1 MQKGYVHFMQQSNNA
16 TALLKHAFH
25 FDLQHIDLEEAYT
38 LQIGLREYPL
48 KRHDSDS
55 IRQTRSNQP
64 FYRFVP
70 DDHLTHYTDELEL
83 SADLV
88 ALMSITKKVVVDG
101 QELDLPVAMSV
112 HIPETSFRMM
122 QHSAS
127 NQGSN
132 GMLHPKLVQY
142 GLDSMQLSAVNE
154 PIHPAQLLVQAFSFK
169 EARETAI
176 ALLYQHP
183 GLLHLDG
190 NSEYPAW
197 VHEHLL
203 NQNPYLQ
210 DLALTIYKLKED
222 WSEWKKVVDEN
233 GEPYK
238 DPDDESK
245 FLYTRTLHPA
255 VKAALNGPLSW
266 ALKKA
271 QDAKQLEG
279 QMWEAHYGVTSDSY
293 NAEAEHISQSK
304 PAPLQAGEQ
313 KDASVRWGVKGPKTS
328 WGISVGDPVFDEEKK
343 VLNVTGYNRLARHL
357 SAYVEFLNPNGER
370 IELSD
375 EQWNQVLHSTLRSIL
390 PAEFFDQFEPRK
402 ETRFVGTV
410 GPVTTVCGLPIG
422 MLMPDPTHFQL
433 PVLDTHISTVRI
445 LWGGLG
451 FNIGDVMNDPEI
463 RIALVGA
470 LLTIIIDVI
479 VPISIF
485 IIGSSAVTNKI
496 VKEIMK
502 DEKTVADII
511 KIGILIA
518 TGKILYDIAHDRN
531 VINAVAPWIG
541 FVLPK
546 LLITK
551 LGPYLLEKLGESALG
566 KLLGRILPG
575 ADLAMNVF
583 NGLTTA
589 AQLLETTIACLS
601 TQSIYKTDFTRTID
615 LKINLTPDPSTHK
628 FPDLATSY
636 RIAVMYDT
644 NVTTPAVEQKYDLT
658 GPTRS
663 DPFTVTFKD
672 VPAAGKLKIYV
683 FFYAKNGWLAGQGE
697 SGGWM
702 EAKGTDGPLLTTN
715 IQIRTHA
722 VPLTVDSIYEHK
734 QKIAYREGI
743 PVWEATAQAP
753 KQTIKNASADPEH
766 AIDVQNGHITTT
778 QKPAMVGYSW
788 KATGLHLP
796 ADRPDAPVSDQAMY
810 TVQNLSTLQEP
821 SRSHWHPEVGFSQP
835 SGIVYD
841 VASPEDKSGRN
852 FYIDSS
858 NGTYDGY
865 NNPQGGF
872 HLRKLELKHDEKP
885 KTDGKQSWGRF
896 ISPLDRFV
904 VHPQGYVIGINYT
917 INKLEIL
924 QLPGAPSDD
933 EHATFAVPA
942 SGEGFREGLING
954 PRGIGTSLDG
964 RIMILESINN
974 RVQAFDIHGNPVKS
988 FGQESKERSWFP
1000 LVDPGA
1006 KTNYLDLAMEAK
1018 GYIYVLSYT
1027 GEGADPNDYR
1037 LDIYKPD
1044 GSFLVRTKGV
1054 AASKITVD
1062 LIRNVFALNYETIY
1076 APSGRPEPSISL
1088 WIPPAPKPS

>member
-1 MQKGYVHFMQQSNNA
+1 MSQQSNVSP
-16 TALLKHAFH
+16 LLKHSFH
-25 FDLQHIDLEEAYT
+25 FDLHHIGQEEEYT
-38 LQIGLREYPL
+38 LQIGLRDYPL
-48 KRHDSDS
+48 KRHDADS
-55 IRQTRSNQP
+55 IRRTKSTQL
-64 FYRFVP
+64 FYGFIP
-70 DDHLTHYTDELEL
+70 DDNLTHYAEELEL
-83 SADLV
+83 EADLV
-88 ALMSITKKVVVDG
+88 GLMTVTKKVVVDG
-101 QELDLPVAMSV
+101 QMLDLPVSMSV

-122 QHSAS
+122 HHAS
-127 NQGSN
+127 SN
-132 GMLHPKLVQY
+132 LAMNGLIHPKLVQY
-142 GLDSMQLSAVNE
+142 NVDPNRFSSVNGAS
-154 PIHPAQLLVQAFSFK
+154 HPVQLLVQAFSFK

-176 ALLYQHP
+176 ALLFQHP

-190 NSEYPAW
+190 SSEHPAW

-210 DLALTIYKLKED
+210 DLALAIYKLKEN
-222 WSEWKKVVDEN
+222 WSAFTKVLDEN

-245 FLYTRTLHPA
+245 FLYTRTLHPT

-279 QMWEAHYGVTSDSY
+279 QMWEAQYGITSDSY
-293 NAEAEHISQSK
+293 GAEAEHISQAK
-304 PAPLQAGEQ
+304 PKPLQADED
-313 KDASVRWGVKGPKTS
+313 KSASVRWGVKGPKTS
-328 WGISVGDPVFDEEKK
+328 WGISVGDPVIDDKG

-370 IELSD
+370 IDLSE
-375 EQWNQVLHSTLRSIL
+375 EQWKQVLDSTLRSIL
-390 PAEFFDQFEPRK
+390 PEKFFEQFEPRQ

-410 GPVTTVCGLPIG
+410 GPVTTVCGVPVG

-433 PVLDTHISTVRI
+433 PVLDNRIATVRI

-451 FNIGDVMNDPEI
+451 FNIADLMEDPEI
-463 RIALVGA
+463 RCALVGA
-470 LLTIIIDVI
+470 LLTIIVDII
-479 VPISIF
+479 VPVAIF
-485 IIGSSAVTNKI
+485 IIGSSAITNKI

-502 DEKTVADII
+502 DKKLVADII
-511 KIGILIA
+511 KIGVLIA

-541 FVLPK
+541 LVLPR

-575 ADLAMNVF
+575 ADMAMSIF
-583 NGLTTA
+583 SGLTTA

-601 TQSIYKTDFTRTID
+601 TQSIYKTDFTRTFD

-644 NVTTPAVEQKYDLT
+644 NVTTPAVEQKYDLA

-663 DPFTVTFKD
+663 DPFSVKFKD

-697 SGGWM
+697 SGGWL
-702 EAKGTDGPLLTTN
+702 EAKGTDGTLLTTN
-715 IQIRTHA
+715 IQIRTNE
-722 VPLTVDSIYEHK
+722 VRLTSDSVYEHK
-734 QKIAYREGI
+734 QKIAYHEGV

-753 KQTIKNASADPEH
+753 KQTVKNASADPEK

-778 QKPAMVGYSW
+778 QRPAMVGYGW

-796 ADRPDAPVSDQAMY
+796 ADRPDAPISDQAMY

-841 VASPEDKSGRN
+841 VASYEDATGRN
-852 FYIDSS
+852 FYVDSS

-865 NNPQGGF
+865 KNARGGF
-872 HLRKLELKHDEKP
+872 HLRKLVLQHDQKP
-885 KTDGKQSWGRF
+885 QTDSKQSWGRF

-924 QLPGAPSDD
+924 QLPAAPSDD
-933 EHATFAVPA
+933 EKATFAVPA

-954 PRGIGTSLDG
+954 PRGIGTALDG
-964 RIMILESINN
+964 RILILESINN
-974 RVQAFDIHGNPVKS
+974 RVQSFDIHGNPVKS

-1000 LVDPGA
+1000 LVDPSA
-1006 KTNYLDLAMEAK
+1006 KTNYLDLAVEAK
-1018 GYIYVLSYT
+1018 GYIYILSYT
-1027 GEGADPNDYR
+1027 GEGSDPNDYH
-1037 LDIYKPD
+1037 LDIYTPD

-1062 LIRNVFALNYETIY
+1062 LIRNVFTLNYETIY
-1076 APSGRPEPSISL
+1076 APNGRPEPSVSL
-1088 WIPPAPKPS
+1088 WIPPAPSSS